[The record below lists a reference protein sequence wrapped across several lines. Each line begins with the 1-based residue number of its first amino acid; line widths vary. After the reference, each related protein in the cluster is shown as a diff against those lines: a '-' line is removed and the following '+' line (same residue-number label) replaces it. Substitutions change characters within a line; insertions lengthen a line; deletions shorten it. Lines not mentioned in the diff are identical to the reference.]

1 MRPAGNEWRDMENAH
16 THTKAEGRDEASKK
30 TRLFYSDD
38 GGRRDHRLETT
49 GGGDD
54 KQNGGGDEQEA
65 VDVRCSL
72 AKRDPQTTR
81 MILPF
86 AGCDMGGAGLPGL
99 WRVGVIEWDLFSVS
113 VRYLLRVYRS
123 GDHFAARAF

>member
-1 MRPAGNEWRDMENAH
+1 M
-16 THTKAEGRDEASKK
+16 
-30 TRLFYSDD
+30 
-38 GGRRDHRLETT
+38 ETT

-86 AGCDMGGAGLPGL
+86 AGCDMGGGQGCQDSGVCLPRRD
-99 WRVGVIEWDLFSVS
+99 RVGSVSVS

-123 GDHFAARAF
+123 GDHFAARVLSRETRVT